1 MRSSLLNLIT
11 KTVVYKYSLPNP
23 ALNLYKS
30 EHSTR
35 DDDCYESLD
44 DKKLSEIIYN
54 LIIEYSFNEFEITK
68 NTYENLFKIALQIKL
83 KYDENYDESQKL
95 KLGFYGE
102 VLLYGILYSK
112 YNSKPLIS
120 RGYFYSPSENAETK
134 GYDCYHLVEHDGK
147 VELWFGESKFMESFP
162 KCIDSVFDNIDKA
175 LSDEYLCKRNL
186 LSIVGQKDRISI
198 KNSTIEKII
207 SNWEKNPTLE
217 SLKEEI
223 TKYNLELVYPI
234 FLTSTMLETYEKT
247 ISHAIERINTKMV
260 NKNLSIPVTLFFIFL
275 PVKNSSEIKRR
286 VIKWIESTKPL
297 LS

>member
-11 KTVVYKYSLPNP
+11 NTVVYKYSLPNP
-23 ALNLYKS
+23 ALNLNKS
-30 EHSTR
+30 DHSTR

-44 DKKLSEIIYN
+44 DEKLSEIIYN
-54 LIIEYSFNEFEITK
+54 LIIEYSFDEFEITK
-68 NTYENLFKIALQIKL
+68 NTYENLLKIALQIKL
-83 KYDENYDESQKL
+83 KYDDNYDESQKL

-134 GYDCYHLVEHDGK
+134 GYDCYHLVEHDEK
-147 VELWFGESKFMESFP
+147 VELWFGETKFMESFP

-175 LSDEYLCKRNL
+175 LLDDYLCKRNL
-186 LSIVGQKDRISI
+186 VAIISQKDRISI
-198 KNSTIEKII
+198 KNSSIEKII
-207 SNWEKNPTLE
+207 SNWEKNPTLQ

-247 ISHAIERINTKMV
+247 ISHAIKRINSKII
-260 NKNLSIPVTLFFIFL
+260 NKDISIPLTLFFIFL

-286 VIKWIESTKPL
+286 VIKWIESAKPL

>member
-1 MRSSLLNLIT
+1 MNLIT
-11 KTVVYKYSLPNP
+11 NTVVYKYSLPNP
-23 ALNLYKS
+23 SLNLKKS
-30 EHSTR
+30 NHSTR
-35 DDDCYESLD
+35 NDDCYESLD
-44 DKKLSEIIYN
+44 DEKLSEIIYN
-54 LIIEYSFNEFEITK
+54 LIIEYSFDEFEINK
-68 NTYENLFKIALQIKL
+68 NAYENLLKIALQIKL

-102 VLLYGILYSK
+102 VLLYGILYTK

-147 VELWFGESKFMESFP
+147 VELWFGEKKFMQTFP
-162 KCIDSVFDNIDKA
+162 NCIDSVFANIDKA
-175 LSDEYLCKRNL
+175 LSDDYFYGRNL
-186 LSIVGQKDRISI
+186 FAIISQKDRISL
-198 KNSTIEKII
+198 KNSIIEKII
-207 SNWEKNPTLE
+207 SNWEKHPSIR

-234 FLTSTMLETYEKT
+234 FLTSTMLKTYEET
-247 ISHAIERINTKMV
+247 ISNAIERINKKII
-260 NKNLSIPVTLFFIFL
+260 NKNLSIPLTLFFIFL

-286 VIKWIESTKPL
+286 VIKWIESAKPL

>member
-11 KTVVYKYSLPNP
+11 NTVIYKYSLPNP
-23 ALNLYKS
+23 ALNLNKS
-30 EHSTR
+30 DHSTR

-44 DKKLSEIIYN
+44 DEKLSEIIYN
-54 LIIEYSFNEFEITK
+54 LIIEYSFDEFEITK
-68 NTYENLFKIALQIKL
+68 NTYENLLKIALQIKL
-83 KYDENYDESQKL
+83 KYDDNYDESQKI

-134 GYDCYHLVEHDGK
+134 GYDCYHLVEYDEK
-147 VELWFGESKFMESFP
+147 VELWFGETKFMETFP
-162 KCIDSVFDNIDKA
+162 DCIDSVFDNINKA
-175 LSDEYLCKRNL
+175 LSDDYLCGRNL
-186 LSIVGQKDRISI
+186 YSIISHKDRISL

-207 SNWEKNPTLE
+207 SNWEKNPCLE

-234 FLTSTMLETYEKT
+234 FLTSTMLKTYEKT
-247 ISHAIERINTKMV
+247 ISHAIERINTKKI
-260 NKNLSIPVTLFFIFL
+260 NTNLSIPLTLFFIFL
-275 PVKNSSEIKRR
+275 PVKNSSEIKRK
-286 VIKWIESTKPL
+286 VIKWIESAKPL

>member
-120 RGYFYSPSENAETK
+120 RGYFYSPSEN
-134 GYDCYHLVEHDGK
+134 
-147 VELWFGESKFMESFP
+147 
-162 KCIDSVFDNIDKA
+162 
-175 LSDEYLCKRNL
+175 
-186 LSIVGQKDRISI
+186 
-198 KNSTIEKII
+198 
-207 SNWEKNPTLE
+207 
-217 SLKEEI
+217 
-223 TKYNLELVYPI
+223 NLEHIVMLHYNPLPSGWHIHQLYEPVVFFVY
-234 FLTSTMLETYEKT
+234 
-247 ISHAIERINTKMV
+247 RIH
-260 NKNLSIPVTLFFIFL
+260 
-275 PVKNSSEIKRR
+275 
-286 VIKWIESTKPL
+286 
-297 LS
+297 